1 MGISSILGALSVLGF
16 VAFLGGIALVVLAAS
31 QGRPFRNGIILAV
44 VGVIVGIVF
53 SGVSQGILIV
63 QPQEVAV
70 VFNTLNGD
78 LEVPRR
84 AGTSIVIPVIQQVT
98 LYPINQQQYTMSGS
112 ANEGAL
118 QGNDAVAARTVDG
131 QEVGLDVTVIYG
143 INPDSVNTVHQRW
156 QNRYTE
162 DFIRPTTRGIIRDV
176 VSRYRAV
183 DIYGEKR
190 TELESAVTD
199 LLSTRMEEE
208 GLTLTDVLVRDIT
221 FSDQF
226 SASIEQAQIAQQE
239 SERARLIVQQ
249 REQEAD
255 QLRAEASGERDAE
268 ITRAEG
274 AAQATILQARAE
286 AESLRLVSEQ
296 IAANPML
303 IQYQYIQTLAD
314 NIRLALVPSDSPF
327 LFDFNS
333 VAGDPDFTAPEVPD
347 STDLQLTNPSLTPT
361 PEATPAS

>member
-1 MGISSILGALSVLGF
+1 MAS
-16 VAFLGGIALVVLAAS
+16 S
-31 QGRPFRNGIILAV
+31 QGRPIRNGIVLA
-44 VGVIVGIVF
+44 GVGIVVGLVF
-53 SGVSQGILIV
+53 SFVSQGILIV

-70 VFNTLNGD
+70 VFNTVNGD
-78 LEVPRR
+78 LETPRR
-84 AGTSIVIPVIQQVT
+84 SGTSIVIPVIQQVT
-98 LYPINQQQYTMSGS
+98 IYPIEQQQYTMSGS
-112 ANEGAL
+112 PNEGAL

-131 QEVGLDVTVIYG
+131 QEVGLDVTILYS
-143 INPDSVNTVHQRW
+143 IDPNQVNTVHQRW
-156 QNRYTE
+156 QTRYTE
-162 DFIRPTTRGIIRDV
+162 DFIRPTTRGLIRDV

-190 TELESAVTD
+190 TELEQAVTD
-199 LLSTRMEEE
+199 LLATRMQEE

-239 SERARLIVQQ
+239 AERARLIVEQK
-249 REQEAD
+249 EQEAD
-255 QLRAEASGERDAE
+255 QVRAEAAGARDAA

-314 NIRLALVPSDSPF
+314 NVRIALVPSDSPF

-333 VAGDPDFTAPEVPD
+333 IAGNPDFVAPEVPN
-347 STDLQLTNPSLTPT
+347 STDLSVENSSLTPT
-361 PEATPAS
+361 PTATPGS